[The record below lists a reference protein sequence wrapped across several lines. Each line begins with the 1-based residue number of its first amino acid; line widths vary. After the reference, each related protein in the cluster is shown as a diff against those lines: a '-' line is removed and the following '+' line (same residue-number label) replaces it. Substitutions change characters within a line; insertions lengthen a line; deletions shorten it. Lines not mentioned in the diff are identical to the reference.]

1 MQYARSVAAKHP
13 PFTKSIQHCTS
24 RWLSC
29 GSVSTA
35 VPRHITPHHATQQAY
50 VSGVECTLQG
60 QRRAPACWAVASK
73 DSPVHSAQHMTRV
86 SAQVHVKRRARLRAT
101 RSMPRSAGVGQACD
115 PRRVHTRVL
124 DAHAAW
130 VWGEAR
136 RTPLVSH
143 ARRALMSSTKS
154 SSSMTSSSTHSQQP
168 HHCLR
173 WSFIS
178 TRASTICAMLAPP
191 FCSCGGNPRT
201 RFEVPTEVAVNS
213 TCCCVCALEML
224 TLPNQS
230 NCMSRSWT
238 TRPCNRAAAPAVA
251 AARPQLSLYNSNQW
265 RATLQIK

>member
-1 MQYARSVAAKHP
+1 MPAGAGEGGRLVMQYARSVAAKHP

-29 GSVSTA
+29 GSLSTA
-35 VPRHITPHHATQQAY
+35 VPRHITPHHTTQHAY

-124 DAHAAW
+124 DTHAAW

-178 TRASTICAMLAPP
+178 TRASTICAMLAP
-191 FCSCGGNPRT
+191 SLLQLRG
-201 RFEVPTEVAVNS
+201 ESQDAVRNANGS
-213 TCCCVCALEML
+213 GSKL
-224 TLPNQS
+224 T
-230 NCMSRSWT
+230 
-238 TRPCNRAAAPAVA
+238 RAAACA
-251 AARPQLSLYNSNQW
+251 LL
-265 RATLQIK
+265 KC